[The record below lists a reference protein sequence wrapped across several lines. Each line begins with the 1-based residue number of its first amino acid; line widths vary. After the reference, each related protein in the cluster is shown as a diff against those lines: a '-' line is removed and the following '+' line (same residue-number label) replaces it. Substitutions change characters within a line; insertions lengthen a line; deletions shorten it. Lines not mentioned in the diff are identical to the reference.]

1 MPANRLRHPAGH
13 FTLVTGLLIAVLSAG
28 CATSRVAPS
37 AIAQA
42 PDGRAQPLQDGWIPV
57 ARYGRYTLVELV
69 PEASQ
74 QDLLLQV
81 IDVSMPATLP
91 ATVGDAMRYVL
102 LRSGYRLC
110 DADTEVRTLYALP
123 LPAAHQ
129 RLGPLVLRDA
139 LLTLAGSAWDLQ
151 IDDAARR
158 VCFVPRAD
166 ARDIDMPYLGTAPAP
181 ADTAEVFTFP
191 LAESQP

>member
-1 MPANRLRHPAGH
+1 MPANRFRYPTGYLA
-13 FTLVTGLLIAVLSAG
+13 LLAGLLTAILGAG
-28 CATSRVAPS
+28 CATSPAEPS
-37 AIAQA
+37 AILRASDA
-42 PDGRAQPLQDGWIPV
+42 RAQPVPDGWIPV
-57 ARYGRYTLVELV
+57 ARYGRYTLAELV

-110 DADTEVRTLYALP
+110 DADTEARTLYALP

-166 ARDIDMPYLGTAPAP
+166 ARDIDMPYLGTVPAP
-181 ADTAEVFTFP
+181 ADTAEVFRFP